1 MTSRYCVPGY
11 FLILE
16 GSATSASNLEWF
28 MAQLLPGVSPQSQP
42 QGPSIYD
49 AVNAS
54 VADVPPDDAGLLFLP
69 FLYGSNVGAGAT
81 ACLVGL
87 SQRHHRGHVLRAV
100 YEGVVFSHMT
110 HFQRLMKVR
119 SRPSAIRATGGAAR
133 SAVWLQ
139 ILADT
144 FQLPIEVPAGS
155 ELGAQGAALSA
166 GVAIGCYRDFADA
179 CRTAVRWGRRFDPDA
194 RQAAV
199 YQAKYARYC
208 RLLEAL
214 EGAWGDLAW

>member
-1 MTSRYCVPGY
+1 
-11 FLILE
+11 
-16 GSATSASNLEWF
+16 LEWF
-28 MAQLLPGVSPQSQP
+28 IAQLLPGQSQP
-42 QGPSIYD
+42 SPPQGASIYD
-49 AVNAS
+49 RVNAW
-54 VADVPPDDAGLLFLP
+54 VAEVAADDAGLLFLP
-69 FLYGSNVGAGAT
+69 FLYGSNAGADAT

-110 HFQRLMKVR
+110 HFERLMKVR
-119 SRPSAIRATGGAAR
+119 ARPAAIRATGGAAR

-166 GVAIGCYRDFADA
+166 GVAIGCYRDYTDA
-179 CRTAVRWGRRFDPDA
+179 CRTAVRWGRRFEPDA
-194 RQAAV
+194 RQATV
-199 YQAKYARYC
+199 YQAKYARYR